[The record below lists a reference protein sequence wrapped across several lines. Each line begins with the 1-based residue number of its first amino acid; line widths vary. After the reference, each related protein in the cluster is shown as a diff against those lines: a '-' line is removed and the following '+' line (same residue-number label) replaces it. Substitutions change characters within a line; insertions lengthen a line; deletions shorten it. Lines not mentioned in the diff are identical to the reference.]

1 MLTVTTY
8 QSLIDMTRE
17 YVIQHIADIYSAE
30 AEYPF
35 ASSPDCAVFRHHNN
49 KKWFA
54 MMMTVSK
61 DKLGLKSTENIDI
74 INVKSDPILIGNLMG
89 EDGFYP
95 AYHMNKT
102 HWLTIALDGS
112 ADDEKLKFLLDLSF
126 DLTSK
131 K

>member
-1 MLTVTTY
+1 
-8 QSLIDMTRE
+8 MTRKDL
-17 YVIQHIADIYSAE
+17 IQHIANIYSTE

-35 ASSPDCAVFRHHNN
+35 ESSPDTIVFRHHNN

-54 MMMTVSK
+54 IIMTISK
-61 DKLGLKSTENIDI
+61 DRLGLKSTDNIDI
-74 INVKSDPILIGNLMG
+74 VNVKSDPILIGNLMS

-126 DLTSK
+126 DLTNK

>member
-1 MLTVTTY
+1 
-8 QSLIDMTRE
+8 MTKKDL
-17 YVIQHIADIYSAE
+17 IQHIADIYSTE

-35 ASSPDCAVFRHHNN
+35 ESSPDTIVFRHHNN

-54 MMMTVSK
+54 VIMTISK
-61 DKLGLKSTENIDI
+61 DKLGLKSTDSIDVV
-74 INVKSDPILIGNLMG
+74 NVKSDPILIGNLMG
-89 EDGFYP
+89 EKGFYP

-112 ADDEKLKFLLDLSF
+112 SDDEKLKFLLDLSF
-126 DLTSK
+126 DLTNK

>member
-1 MLTVTTY
+1 MIRED
-8 QSLIDMTRE
+8 LIN
-17 YVIQHIADIYSAE
+17 HIVNIYGSE

-35 ASSPDCAVFRHHNN
+35 ESSPDTIVFRHHNN

-54 MMMTVSK
+54 IIMTISK
-61 DKLGLKSTENIDI
+61 DKLGLKNTDDIDVV
-74 INVKSDPILIGNLMG
+74 NVKSDPILIGNLMG
-89 EDGFYP
+89 EKGFFP

-102 HWLTIALDGS
+102 HWITIALDGS